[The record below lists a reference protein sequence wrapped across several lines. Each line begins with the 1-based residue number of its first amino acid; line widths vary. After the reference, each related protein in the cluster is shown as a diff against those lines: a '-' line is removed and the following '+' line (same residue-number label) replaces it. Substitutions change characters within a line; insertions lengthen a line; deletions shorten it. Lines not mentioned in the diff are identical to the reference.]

1 MLFFLRVYAVRNSL
15 CMANFDPGLT
25 VLLPDQ
31 SDQPS
36 WLGVH
41 LFSNPGSFVGGSLR
55 DSSEVCRG
63 ENIDCVVRGGSV
75 VLGG

>member
-41 LFSNPGSFVGGSLR
+41 LFGNPGSFVG
-55 DSSEVCRG
+55 EV
-63 ENIDCVVRGGSV
+63 
-75 VLGG
+75 